1 MWFVPMEGPME
12 TNTAQSRQAES
23 GLSQHQ
29 LRQPCPFQ
37 STLWFTHL
45 TPPRDPAAVLAYPPV
60 PSTIPAGSNLLPCR
74 LPLSHQTTKK
84 PFSSHQPR
92 SPLHSW
98 HAGQGLSQAPLPQC
112 WGKQY
117 FMEDPPSPL
126 FHFPA
131 QTHRPSLLPQ
141 SLQIT
146 DGLFL

>member
-1 MWFVPMEGPME
+1 ME

-23 GLSQHQ
+23 ELSQHQ

-45 TPPRDPAAVLAYPPV
+45 TPPRDPAAVLACPPV

-98 HAGQGLSQAPLPQC
+98 QAGQGLSQAPLPQC
-112 WGKQY
+112 WGILHGRSP
-117 FMEDPPSPL
+117 FPTVLLPRPDPQALPSPPVASDHRRTVSL
-126 FHFPA
+126 NPPA
-131 QTHRPSLLPQ
+131 
-141 SLQIT
+141 
-146 DGLFL
+146 